1 MDKKPFPTSGGE
13 KLRTKVAMEKSE
25 KESNEGEQGK
35 SSRDL
40 LPLFRLL
47 MREPPQ
53 GHDFKTCPLC
63 KHYGID
69 RI

>member
-1 MDKKPFPTSGGE
+1 MK
-13 KLRTKVAMEKSE
+13 KSE
-25 KESNEGEQGK
+25 QESNEEEQCK
-35 SSRDL
+35 TLRDL

-63 KHYGID
+63 KRHGID